1 MTSKQHYNRRQVDE
15 GPDFYPTPAWATEA
29 LLRHVKFQGSIWE
42 PCCGEGDMSEVLIKA
57 GYKVFSSDKYDRGY
71 GRRQDF
77 LSLTDSYKPFD
88 NIVTNPPF
96 AIAEDVLSHA
106 LVLARRKVCLLLR
119 LAFLETHSRYHRFY
133 SKRPPS
139 RVLVFAE
146 RLSMYPAGDK
156 RTSGGTMA
164 MAWFVWSNNITG
176 KASTTLEW
184 IAPGHKPGRRASET
198 GSPGIFDASR

>member
-1 MTSKQHYNRRQVDE
+1 MTIKLHYNRRQVDE
-15 GPDFYPTPAWATEA
+15 GPDFYPTPAWATKA

-106 LVLARRKVCLLLR
+106 LGLARRKVCLLLR
-119 LAFLETHSRYHRFY
+119 LAFLESQSRYHRFY
-133 SKRPPS
+133 ARRPPEK
-139 RVLVFAE
+139 VLVFSE
-146 RLSMYPAGDK
+146 RLSMYPKGYPVK
-156 RTSGGTMA
+156 GGGVTSYG
-164 MAWFVWSNNITG
+164 WFIWSNNITG
-176 KASTTLEW
+176 KAMTIIEW
-184 IAPGHKPGRRASET
+184 IPPGHKPGRRA
-198 GSPGIFDASR
+198 